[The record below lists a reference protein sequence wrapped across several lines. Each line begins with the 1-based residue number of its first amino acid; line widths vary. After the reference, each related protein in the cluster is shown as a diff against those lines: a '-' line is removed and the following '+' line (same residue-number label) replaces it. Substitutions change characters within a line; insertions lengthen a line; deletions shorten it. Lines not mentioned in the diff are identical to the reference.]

1 MEGQQSLNVR
11 ISRVLYF
18 IANVLL
24 LLFLLLLFLLLQSA
38 FAALPP
44 LRLCWYMTTVAIYFP
59 LPTLP
64 FLPSLEVIL
73 SDL

>member
-1 MEGQQSLNVR
+1 MEGNQFLNVL

-18 IANVLL
+18 IAHTSFRLL
-24 LLFLLLLFLLLQSA
+24 LLLLHGA
-38 FAALPP
+38 FAALSP
-44 LRLCWYMTTVAIYFP
+44 LRLCWHVTTAAKSFP

-64 FLPSLEVIL
+64 FPHSLECIL